1 MQMTLSLLL
10 TLIKN
15 LIQTVKMSQSPTE
28 VLNTCG
34 FYFHPKDAYGP
45 CVIIFR
51 HTALVPVV
59 YTGLTLK

>member
-15 LIQTVKMSQSPTE
+15 LIQAVKMSQSPTE

-34 FYFHPKDAYGP
+34 FYFHPKDGP

-51 HTALVPVV
+51 LTALVPVV
-59 YTGLTLK
+59 YTGLTSK